1 MMTTM
6 STSHIIFDDKNV
18 AHIDGTTTKV
28 IEIVQDYLSW
38 GWTPDIIHRQYP
50 YLSLAQ
56 IHAAFVYY
64 YDHQTEL
71 DSEIERR
78 EKYAEHMA
86 SQVSD
91 SPLRKKLREHESQS

>member
-1 MMTTM
+1 MATV
-6 STSHIIFDDKNV
+6 STGHVVFDDKGV
-18 AHIDGTTTKV
+18 ARIDGTTTKV
-28 IEIVQDYLSW
+28 IDIVQDYLSW

-71 DSEIERR
+71 DLEIERR
-78 EKYAEHMA
+78 DKYAEQMA
-86 SQVSD
+86 SQVTD
-91 SPLRKKLREHESQS
+91 SPLRKKLREHGLQT

>member
-1 MMTTM
+1 MATV
-6 STSHIIFDDKNV
+6 STGHIVFDDKGIPR
-18 AHIDGTTTKV
+18 IDGTTTKV
-28 IEIVQDYLSW
+28 IEVVQDYLSW

-64 YDHQTEL
+64 YDNQTEL
-71 DSEIERR
+71 DLEIGRR
-78 EKYAEHMA
+78 EKYAEQMA

-91 SPLRKKLREHESQS
+91 SPLRKKLRESGLQT